1 MMDETT
7 AKRVLTSADAAPAKQ
22 MAIAVAA
29 ELDGLA
35 AQVWAFGMAE
45 GARRAVGIVAQ
56 MGAELALGA
65 AQLYNAN
72 RWYAGAALVRQLIEV
87 EYLLF
92 LFAADDAEPERWLKA
107 SDAEA
112 KKTFTPSQMRERPAG
127 RFRVDEYQTHCKIG
141 GHPRV
146 GGHLLLREH
155 LTPVSDSPPKLFDP
169 SIQWIDLAQ
178 HLERFSTH
186 YMAAVVRHSPTNVYP
201 DRFAKIVQLVSDWRT
216 ADPNPDIGYL

>member
-1 MMDETT
+1 MDETT
-7 AKRVLTSADAAPAKQ
+7 AKKLLASANTAAARR

-45 GARRAVGIVAQ
+45 GARRALGIVTQ

-65 AQLYNAN
+65 AQLYKTN

-92 LFAADDAEPERWLKA
+92 LFATDDNEPERWLEA

-112 KKTFTPSQMRERPAG
+112 KKTFAPSQMRERSAG

-146 GGHLLLREH
+146 SGHVLLKEH
-155 LTPVSDSPPKLFDP
+155 ITPISSSPPKLFDP

-186 YMAAVVRHSPTNVYP
+186 YIAAVAKHSPSNVYP
-201 DRFAKIVQLVSDWRT
+201 DRFAKIAQLASDWRT
-216 ADPNPDIGYL
+216 TNPDPDIGHI

>member
-1 MMDETT
+1 
-7 AKRVLTSADAAPAKQ
+7 
-22 MAIAVAA
+22 
-29 ELDGLA
+29 
-35 AQVWAFGMAE
+35 MAE

-56 MGAELALGA
+56 MGAELALSA
-65 AQLYNAN
+65 TQLYKAK

-92 LFAADDAEPERWLKA
+92 LFATDNDEPERWLKA

-112 KKTFTPSQMRERPAG
+112 KKTFAPSQMRERSAG
-127 RFRVDEYQTHCKIG
+127 RFRVEEYQTHCKIG

-146 GGHLLLREH
+146 SGHLLLREH
-155 LTPVSDSPPKLFDP
+155 ITPISTSPPKLFDP

-186 YMAAVVRHSPTNVYP
+186 YMAAVARHSPTNATNVYP
-201 DRFAKIVQLVSDWRT
+201 DRFAKIAQLASDWRIS
-216 ADPNPDIGYL
+216 DPNLDIGHL